1 MSPQTLDGAFRGL
14 AQARLELRKD
24 HLDRVRRRAGGPDG
38 PVRWCGASFLNDR
51 PSRSLRSSA
60 APHARSPT
68 RFARPPGLCPEG
80 PRYGAPERPPLRRQL
95 ARTVTAPR
103 AGVHLAGAPPPDQ
116 RLVDVG
122 HADPKHARRR
132 PRRHARVNRRQNP
145 PPKVLR
151 IVYPWEPLS
160 AFQPMRL
167 CSRRGYEVKSRADQG
182 IGTATNVSIRTVEGV
197 IEDAANFIDALAAL
211 LDTA

>member
-151 IVYPWEPLS
+151 IVYPCRQTIAAPTSCGRISESHFSWS
-160 AFQPMRL
+160 RNRFQRFQPMRL
-167 CSRRGYEVKSRADQG
+167 CSRFQTQS
-182 IGTATNVSIRTVEGV
+182 
-197 IEDAANFIDALAAL
+197 
-211 LDTA
+211 